1 MSKKVSRFAEIF
13 AKEPAEAPLAEER
26 LEHEPPAP
34 PPGPSAPPT
43 PVVEAP
49 ISRPNSMNFKLS
61 PAQAEAL
68 ALHRFRTG
76 RQKQAIVSEALDL
89 WLAKNKK
96 LVQ

>member
-1 MSKKVSRFAEIF
+1 MNKRVSRFAGIF
-13 AKEPAEAPLAEER
+13 DKEPPNPPPAEER

-34 PPGPSAPPT
+34 PSAP
-43 PVVEAP
+43 VAP
-49 ISRPNSMNFKLS
+49 PPAIKGAAVSRPNSMNFKLS
-61 PAQAEAL
+61 PEQAEAL

-76 RQKQAIVSEALDL
+76 RQKQAIVSEALDM